1 MSIIMLIEVERRRR
15 FGTCASLIYYE
26 RVFSLRLTAV
36 TKPSRTPRPRSTAP
50 GSTSRGCTR
59 RLWMLSRS
67 RCGRKC
73 LDRSCWSTASLR
85 RCDLLIDTKIASAN
99 TNMTS
104 PTGDTAMIA
113 TAIVSF
119 CSCTDK
125 CSFHPLAG
133 PRPIRSSSRM
143 GMVPKILCRSN
154 TFWFRQSRK
163 HKRDGASRQ
172 QGSIQL
178 KVVGC

>member
-1 MSIIMLIEVERRRR
+1 MNHGDVDRRVNRWWRRRNR
-15 FGTCASLIYYE
+15 FDEEPCEDIRRFWSVSSIKHETTSQVMRCNDERATLQWCKSSITWDVRNDYE
-26 RVFSLRLTAV
+26 CFHSVDAV
-36 TKPSRTPRPRSTAP
+36 ANV
-50 GSTSRGCTR
+50 
-59 RLWMLSRS
+59 
-67 RCGRKC
+67 
-73 LDRSCWSTASLR
+73 
-85 RCDLLIDTKIASAN
+85 DLLIDTKIASAN

-104 PTGDTAMIA
+104 PTGDTAMLA